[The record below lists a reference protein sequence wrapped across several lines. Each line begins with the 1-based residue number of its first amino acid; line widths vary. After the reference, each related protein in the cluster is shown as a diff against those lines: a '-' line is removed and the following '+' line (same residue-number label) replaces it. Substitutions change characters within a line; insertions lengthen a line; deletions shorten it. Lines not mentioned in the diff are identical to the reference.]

1 MAAAKTR
8 SFTVPA
14 GTVIN
19 TVAVPATITA
29 KITYSPSETTS
40 GAAQKAALRQVQ
52 AELARRFHIT
62 APLSH
67 IQRATK
73 QRHTE
78 TAPTRVR
85 GGRTPAR
92 LKVAGGFTDKGEK
105 KGIRIYRKGSERSKG
120 GTVSFADMQ
129 AMVAAAFER
138 HPGLTLSVAAFGWGR
153 EEDNQSPKRR
163 KKNSPIGTYK
173 AGDIV
178 PKSRQWGSTAG
189 VASMAAWHDAGLD
202 VDELWSAETQ
212 LDAHRLSRVDIL
224 VRQPEAGK

>member
-19 TVAVPATITA
+19 TVTVPETITA

-40 GAAQKAALRQVQ
+40 GAAQKEALRRVQ

-78 TAPTRVR
+78 VAPRTVR
-85 GGRTPAR
+85 GGRTPER

-105 KGIRIYRKGSERSKG
+105 KGVRIYRKGTERSRAG
-120 GTVSFADMQ
+120 SVTLEDINQ
-129 AMVAAAFER
+129 MVEAAFAR
-138 HPGLTLSVAAFGWGR
+138 HPGATVSVAAYGWG
-153 EEDNQSPKRR
+153 DPDADASPKRY
-163 KKNSPIGTYK
+163 KKDHPLGLYK
-173 AGDIV
+173 RGDIM
-178 PKSRQWGSTAG
+178 RRARHWGSTAS
-189 VASMAAWHDAGLD
+189 VASAEAWFETYGETGNFAAQ
-202 VDELWSAETQ
+202 TQ
-212 LDAHRLSRVDIL
+212 LDPGQLSRADVL
-224 VRQPEAGK
+224 VKLPEAAK